1 MSTEIQGL
9 HANAVGM
16 RLNVTLTSTHY
27 KDDHSFSLLILRM
40 VISKISAP
48 HKHNTISVIIQAT
61 TGLYTGVSYM
71 INYIFICELEIC
83 N

>member
-27 KDDHSFSLLILRM
+27 KDDHSSLLILRM

-48 HKHNTISVIIQAT
+48 HKHNTISVILQAT

-71 INYIFICELEIC
+71 INYIFICELEIY